1 MDGQTPIDLS
11 GGLVPAPT
19 PPPSPPTQTPI
30 DLSGGLVPAQ
40 TAPDAQTSSWLD
52 SARDILNAPN
62 AANMGVLKGAAHTA
76 TGIVDLLNRGMHDPA
91 NPTAPPVPLSP
102 ALKRATD
109 WVNAHTQAQGVAEKS
124 GEIAESV
131 AELMTPEA
139 LMEAGKVPEAMSFAD
154 HLSEAA
160 KNAKILE
167 NSPVIRRLVKVGI
180 DASRGA
186 TRAGA
191 EMGAQT
197 LVKTGGDTDKAAT
210 AALVGGAT
218 GGVLRGGLS
227 SVGELADVLRPSSET
242 LEGTQIP
249 VAASQRAGA
258 SMATKLANAPEDLP
272 AMEAQR
278 QAAAPQIIRN
288 GARRALKTVLEN
300 VNQTRG
306 EMQGPADEFGVQPGA
321 YKFTISPHGTPV
333 ETTDPGIV
341 QKILSEAQD
350 LKDSS
355 DFDEMSD
362 RQQTRTQNTID
373 DLTRQ
378 MDEYHADRATRP
390 HFTPVDVD
398 ALVKSTDDYGTA
410 GEHMQNSVDD
420 IYQRMRGAANEQ
432 LDKKWLKQLSPEQ
445 FNQLMADNADKFS
458 PEERQIATDT
468 FRKGAVLKEYHKAIQ
483 QGFNISPAQ
492 AAATADIGGQRTFTG
507 SDKISNA
514 IDDVVSQR
522 GDDLRSM
529 VGDQG
534 INSVR
539 RLNQLMKGPETT
551 GPLQQLLRNTASLMR
566 RHYGSTAGFIGAGA
580 APFLGVTHLTGVGT
594 GVAAGYALKKVV
606 NAMATNPQ
614 IADRIAYAVEHGV
627 STRIAAPLISIMM
640 IRATEPEG
648 EQPNAGSPGSS
659 VQPQTQPQ

>member
-1 MDGQTPIDLS
+1 MN
-11 GGLVPAPT
+11 APT
-19 PPPSPPTQTPI
+19 QQSDPDFIPAQTQSAPPPPSA
-30 DLSGGLVPAQ
+30 GGDPDFIPAQ
-40 TAPDAQTSSWLD
+40 ATAQDAQMPGWLQT
-52 SARDILNAPN
+52 AHDILNAPN
-62 AANMGVLKGAAHTA
+62 AANIGVLKGAAHTA
-76 TGIVDLLNRGMHDPA
+76 TGLVDLANRGMHDPN

-124 GEIAESV
+124 GEVAESV

-139 LMEAGKVPEAMSFAD
+139 LAEAGKIPEMMSFGE

-210 AALVGGAT
+210 AAEVGALT
-218 GGVLRGGLS
+218 GGVIRGGLS
-227 SVGELADVLRPSSET
+227 SAGELADVLKPSSET
-242 LEGTQIP
+242 LEGVKMP
-249 VAASQRAGA
+249 VAASQRPGA
-258 SMATKLANAPEDLP
+258 SVATKLANAPEDLP
-272 AMEAQR
+272 AMEAAR
-278 QAAAPQIIRN
+278 QAAAPQIIQN
-288 GARRALKTVLEN
+288 GARRSLKTVLED

-321 YKFTISPHGTPV
+321 YKFSISPHGTPV

-341 QKILSEAQD
+341 QKILSEAED
-350 LKDSS
+350 LKNS
-355 DFDEMSD
+355 DAHESMSD
-362 RQQTRTQNTID
+362 RQRARTDDTID

-378 MDEYHADRATRP
+378 MDEYHNDRATRP

-398 ALVKSTDDYGTA
+398 SLVKNTSDYRTA

-432 LDKKWLKQLSPEQ
+432 LDKKFLKQLSPEQ
-445 FNQLMADNADKFS
+445 FNTLMEQNADKFS

-468 FRKGAVLKEYHKAIQ
+468 FRKGAVLKEFHDAIQ

-492 AAATADIGGQRTFTG
+492 EAATADIGGKRAFTG
-507 SDKISNA
+507 SNKISSA
-514 IDDVVSQR
+514 IDDVISKR

-529 VGDQG
+529 VGDEG
-534 INSVR
+534 IRSVR
-539 RLNQLMKGPETT
+539 RMNQLMQGPETG
-551 GPLQQLLRNTASLMR
+551 GPLRQLLRGTAAIMR

-580 APFLGVTHLTGVGT
+580 APFLGVSHLTGIGT

-606 NAMATNPQ
+606 NTMATNPE
-614 IADRIAYAVEHGV
+614 IAGRIAYAVEHGV
-627 STRIAAPLISIMM
+627 SAHIAAPLISMMM
-640 IRATEPEG
+640 IRATEPDQTE
-648 EQPNAGSPGSS
+648 EQPDATSR
-659 VQPQTQPQ
+659 